1 MDITENVKFFENAC
15 AVEGINPAEAL
26 PYVPPV
32 TADQRSIN
40 AYAKLIIIT
49 RVLNE
54 GWVPDFDDSDEW
66 KYFPWFYMQSVAAGG
81 PGFSYHVFSCDVS
94 HSFVGARLAFKSEEL
109 AEYAANQF
117 LDIYEDFMVI
127 PK

>member
-1 MDITENVKFFENAC
+1 MKITDKVKFFENAC
-15 AVEGINPAEAL
+15 AVEGINPLEAL
-26 PYVPPV
+26 PYAAPV

-54 GWVPDFDDSDEW
+54 GWVPDYDNNDW
-66 KYFPWFYMQSVAAGG
+66 KHYPWFYMRSEAAGG
-81 PGFSYHVFSCDVS
+81 PGFSYSVSYCGRSFSR
-94 HSFVGARLAFKSEEL
+94 VGARLVFKSEEL

-117 LDIYEDFMVI
+117 RDIYEDFMVI